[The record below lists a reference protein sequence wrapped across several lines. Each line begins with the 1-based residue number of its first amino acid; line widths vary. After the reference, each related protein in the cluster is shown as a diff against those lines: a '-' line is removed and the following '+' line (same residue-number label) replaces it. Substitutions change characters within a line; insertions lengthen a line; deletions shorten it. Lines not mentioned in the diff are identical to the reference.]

1 MIVRSFFRVLSFD
14 KSLQVGQAGLP
25 EDAILFQPGIH
36 SFQRF
41 RVELVKTVATFPT
54 FLHQMSATKQSQMFG
69 DGRT

>member
-1 MIVRSFFRVLSFD
+1 MCTFFGVLGFD

-41 RVELVKTVATFPT
+41 RVELVKAVAAFPT
-54 FLHQMSATKQSQMFG
+54 FLHQMGAAKQSQMFG
-69 DGRT
+69 DGRA